1 MALNTDHSRYAP
13 PMSQPATDKLD
24 GRTDAPKAAPSTTTS
39 DKSAS
44 NGAAVPVD
52 SNGITSK
59 PITLAVAPEALE
71 AADAVALDPPYLFG
85 RRLPSTTRA
94 ERARRAATMSRIVA
108 KHFGPTLA
116 TGALNRRLTTDD
128 WVPALR
134 RTFEDLG
141 TTFLKFGQLVGSAPG
156 VFGEE
161 IAAEFRSCLDTG
173 PAEPFDRVRRL
184 IEDQLGRS
192 LDDAFATFDP
202 EPIGRA
208 SIAVVHRAT
217 THDGDEVAVKVLR
230 PNVDRQVAVD
240 LDLMQPLLSRVVEA
254 TGEQAAVSMLQQFD
268 GFRLQLG
275 EELDLRNEARAM
287 EHFNELLEVV
297 DLPKVTVPAV
307 YPELSAGRVLTMEF
321 IDGVP
326 VDDLATIDGYG
337 ADAPAVIQQVVQCF
351 LLTALRWGTFH
362 GDVHAGN
369 LLFRP
374 DGRIGVI
381 DWGIV
386 GHLDPD
392 THLLFRRMIEAAM
405 GDDTAWADIA
415 SIFKRHYGDVIEAAL
430 GLDDEG
436 LTAFIKMMIEPVLTA
451 PFGQVSLADMIL
463 APQRAVA
470 EASGIDPEDRSP
482 GAKLRRLREQR
493 KARKLV
499 VTKGAVATDFDRAT
513 FLLSKQLMYFERYGK
528 MYMSDVSLFED
539 REFFIAALGYD
550 PAERASS
557 PPAA

>member
-1 MALNTDHSRYAP
+1 MIDTII
-13 PMSQPATDKLD
+13 
-24 GRTDAPKAAPSTTTS
+24 PSTPR
-39 DKSAS
+39 SA
-44 NGAAVPVD
+44 ARAVTAD
-52 SNGITSK
+52 E
-59 PITLAVAPEALE
+59 LA
-71 AADAVALDPPYLFG
+71 AADAVALETPYLFG
-85 RRLPSTTRA
+85 RRQPDTTRA
-94 ERARRAATMSRIVA
+94 ERGRRAVTMSAVVA
-108 KHFGPTLA
+108 HRFGPVMTHSMRH
-116 TGALNRRLTTDD
+116 RRLSTDD

-156 VFGEE
+156 IFGDDV
-161 IAAEFRSCLDTG
+161 ADEFRSCLDTG
-173 PAEPFDRVRRL
+173 PPVPFDEVKRL
-184 IEDQLGRS
+184 IEDELGRS
-192 LDDAFATFDP
+192 LEDACAHFDP
-202 EPIGRA
+202 NPIGRA

-217 THDGDEVAVKVLR
+217 THDGAEVAVKVLR
-230 PNVDRQVAVD
+230 PDVERRVAVH
-240 LDLMQPLLSRVVEA
+240 LDLLQPLLAKVVEA

-268 GFRLQLG
+268 GFRQQLG

-287 EHFNELLEVV
+287 VHFYRLLGLV
-297 DLPKVTVPAV
+297 DLPKVTVPEV
-307 YPELSAGRVLTMEF
+307 YPELSNRGVLTMEF
-321 IDGVP
+321 IEGVP

-337 ADAPAVIQQVVQCF
+337 ADAPIVVQQVVQAF

-386 GHLDPD
+386 GRLDAD
-392 THLLFRRMIEAAM
+392 THLLFRRMIEAAL

-415 SIFKRHYGDVIEAAL
+415 AIFMRHYGEAIEAAL
-430 GLDDEG
+430 NLDDDG
-436 LTAFIKMMIEPVLTA
+436 LIAFIKMMIQPVLTA
-451 PFGQVSLADMIL
+451 PFGQVSLADMML

-470 EASGIDPEDRSP
+470 AASGIDADDTSP
-482 GAKLRRLREQR
+482 LTRLRRLNEQR

-499 VTKGAVATDFDRAT
+499 VTQGAVATDFDRAT

-539 REFFIAALGYD
+539 REFFTAALAAD
-550 PAERASS
+550 PAVRGHGQPVE
-557 PPAA
+557 

>member
-1 MALNTDHSRYAP
+1 MALNGDHNRYAHAMP
-13 PMSQPATDKLD
+13 QPATDQLD
-24 GRTDAPKAAPSTTTS
+24 GTGDADAEAPPAG
-39 DKSAS
+39 D
-44 NGAAVPVD
+44 NGAAARRSPT
-52 SNGITSK
+52 TS
-59 PITLAVAPEALE
+59 TLAVAARSLE

-85 RRLPSTTRA
+85 RRLPDTSRG
-94 ERARRAATMSRIVA
+94 ERARRAATMTRVVA
-108 KHFGPTLA
+108 RHFGPTLA

-134 RTFEDLG
+134 RTFEELG

-161 IAAEFRSCLDTG
+161 VAGEFRSCLDTG
-173 PAEPFDRVRRL
+173 PAVAPDEVRRL
-184 IEDQLGRS
+184 IEDELGRS
-192 LDDAFATFDP
+192 LDDAFATFHP

-217 THDGDEVAVKVLR
+217 THEGDEVAVKVLR
-230 PNVDRQVAVD
+230 PDVDRQVAVD
-240 LDLMQPLLSRVVEA
+240 LDLLQPLLAKVVEA

-287 EHFNELLEVV
+287 VHFDELLGVV
-297 DLPKVTVPAV
+297 DLPMVTVPAV
-307 YPELSAGRVLTMEF
+307 HPELTAGRVLTMEF

-337 ADAPAVIQQVVQCF
+337 ADAPAVVQQVVQCF
-351 LLTALRWGTFH
+351 LLTALRWGAFH

-386 GHLDPD
+386 GRLDPD
-392 THLLFRRMIEAAM
+392 THLLFRKMIEAAL
-405 GDDTAWADIA
+405 GNDTAWADIA
-415 SIFKRHYGDVIEAAL
+415 SVFKRNYGEVIEAAL

-436 LTAFIKMMIEPVLTA
+436 LTAFIKTMIQPVLTQ
-451 PFGQVSLADMIL
+451 PFGQVSLADLIL

-470 EASGIDPEDRSP
+470 EASGIDPADGSIK
-482 GAKLRRLREQR
+482 AKLRRLNEQR

-499 VTKGAVATDFDRAT
+499 ETEGAVATEFDRAT

-539 REFFIAALGYD
+539 REFFVAALGYD
-550 PAERASS
+550 PAA
-557 PPAA
+557 PA

>member
-1 MALNTDHSRYAP
+1 MP
-13 PMSQPATDKLD
+13 PPAQT
-24 GRTDAPKAAPSTTTS
+24 GTAIAIST
-39 DKSAS
+39 
-44 NGAAVPVD
+44 
-52 SNGITSK
+52 
-59 PITLAVAPEALE
+59 EELE

-85 RRLPSTTRA
+85 RRLPATTVA
-94 ERARRAATMSRIVA
+94 ERTRRAAEMGAVVA
-108 KHFGPTLA
+108 RRFGPVLA
-116 TGALNRRLTTDD
+116 HGARHRQVNTHD

-134 RTFEDLG
+134 HTFEDLG

-156 VFGEE
+156 VFGEGV
-161 IAAEFRSCLDTG
+161 AAEFRSCLDTG
-173 PAEPFDRVRRL
+173 PAVPADEVRAL

-192 LDDAFATFDP
+192 LEDAFATFDP

-217 THDGDEVAVKVLR
+217 THEGDEVAVKVLR
-230 PNVDRQVAVD
+230 PGVDRRVAVD
-240 LDLMQPLLSRVVEA
+240 LDLLQPLLAKVVEF

-287 EHFNELLEVV
+287 DHFRDLLGVV
-297 DLPKVTVPAV
+297 DLPMVTVPLV
-307 YPELSAGRVLTMEF
+307 YPNLSNGRVLTMEF

-337 ADAPAVIQQVVQCF
+337 TDAGAVVQQVVQAF

-386 GHLDPD
+386 GRLDPD
-392 THLLFRRMIEAAM
+392 THLLFRKMIEAAL
-405 GDDTAWADIA
+405 GDETAWTDIA
-415 SIFKRHYGDVIEAAL
+415 AVFKRNYGDVIEAAL
-430 GLDDEG
+430 GWDDDG
-436 LTAFIKMMIEPVLTA
+436 LTAFIKMMIQPVLTQ
-451 PFGQVSLADMIL
+451 PFGQVSLADLIL

-470 EASGIDPEDRSP
+470 EASGIDPADGSFKARIQ
-482 GAKLRRLREQR
+482 RLNEQR

-499 VTKGAVATDFDRAT
+499 ETEGAVATDFDRAT

-528 MYMSDVSLFED
+528 MYMRDVSLFDD
-539 REFFIAALGYD
+539 REFFVTALGHD
-550 PAERASS
+550 PA
-557 PPAA
+557 AAKTEDAGQ